1 MFDLAIV
8 GGGPAGVA
16 AGVYAARKRLKT
28 VFIAEAFGGQSIDS
42 LDIQNWIGT
51 PHIPGP
57 DLGKALEAHLREYA
71 ADVVTL
77 QTAER
82 AEKVGKSAQG
92 FSITTSK
99 GSHEAKTVLITTGG
113 SRRKLDVPGAA
124 QYENKGIVYCAS
136 CDGPLFAGQDTVV
149 IGAGNAG
156 FETAAQLLAYA
167 KSVTLLN
174 RSESFAKADAKTVEA
189 VKTHPNMTILSNTE
203 PVEVKGA
210 MFVNALVVKNT
221 KTGAVSELPAGGI
234 FVEIGALPATSLVMG
249 LVEMDPFNHIK
260 VDPRT
265 QRAYPYRQTPKNS
278 SDARHGESAEGGVPA
293 GTMIEA
299 QGPHNAADEPFFGV
313 WAAGDCTDGLY
324 HQNNIAAGDA
334 VKALEDIYLYVKA
347 QG

>member
-1 MFDLAIV
+1 MFDLAII

-28 VFIAEAFGGQSIDS
+28 VYITAAFGGQSTDS

-57 DLGKALEAHLREYA
+57 ELAKTFEAHLREYA
-71 ADVVTL
+71 GDVVDIKAPE
-77 QTAER
+77 QVIKV
-82 AEKVGKSAQG
+82 EKGANG
-92 FSITTSK
+92 FVITTDK
-99 GSHEAKTVLITTGG
+99 GSYEAKTVLVATGG
-113 SRRKLDVPGAA
+113 ARRKLEVPGAA

-174 RSESFAKADAKTVEA
+174 RRDTFEKADAKTVEA
-189 VKTHPNMTILSNTE
+189 VKAHPNMTILTNTE
-203 PVEVKGA
+203 PVEVKGET
-210 MFVNALVVKNT
+210 FVKSLVVKNT
-221 KTGAVSELPAGGI
+221 QTGEQKEIPAGGI
-234 FVEIGALPATSLVMG
+234 FVEIGALPATGFVQG
-249 LVEMDPFNHIK
+249 LVEMDEFNHIK
-260 VDPRT
+260 VNPRT
-265 QRAYPYRQTPKNS
+265 QMT
-278 SDARHGESAEGGVPA
+278 SAEG
-293 GTMIEA
+293 I
-299 QGPHNAADEPFFGV
+299 

-334 VKALEDIYLYVKA
+334 VKALEDIYLHIKSH
-347 QG
+347 

>member
-1 MFDLAIV
+1 MYDLAII

-28 VFIAEAFGGQSIDS
+28 VFIAEAFGGQSTDS

-57 DLGKALEAHLREYA
+57 ELGRALEAHLREYA
-71 ADVVTL
+71 SDVVTI
-77 QTAER
+77 QIGDRANKVERGAE
-82 AEKVGKSAQG
+82 G
-92 FSITTSK
+92 FAITTGK
-99 GSHEAKTVLITTGG
+99 GVHEAKAVLITTGG
-113 SRRKLDVPGAA
+113 SRRKLDVPGA
-124 QYENKGIVYCAS
+124 QEYENKGIVYCAS

-149 IGAGNAG
+149 VGAGNAG

-174 RSESFAKADAKTVEA
+174 RRDAFDRADAKTVDA
-189 VKTHPNMTILSNTE
+189 VRAHANMTILTDTV
-203 PVEVKGA
+203 PVSVQGE
-210 MFVNALVVKNT
+210 MFVKSLAVKNA
-221 KTGAVSELPAGGI
+221 KTGETREIPAGGI
-234 FVEIGALPATSLVMG
+234 FVEIGALPATGLVAG
-249 LVEMDPFNHIK
+249 LVEMDEFNHIK

-265 QRAYPYRQTPKNS
+265 QATS
-278 SDARHGESAEGGVPA
+278 VEG
-293 GTMIEA
+293 I
-299 QGPHNAADEPFFGV
+299 

-334 VKALEDIYLYVKA
+334 VKALEDIYLWVKA

>member
-1 MFDLAIV
+1 M
-8 GGGPAGVA
+8 A

-28 VFIAEAFGGQSIDS
+28 VFIAETFGGQSTDS

-57 DLGKALEAHLREYA
+57 QLAKALEVHLREYA
-71 ADVVTL
+71 SDIVDIKAG
-77 QTAER
+77 ER
-82 AEKVGKSAQG
+82 AAKVEKTSQDLPAGKQV
-92 FSITTSK
+92 FKITTDK
-99 GSHEAKTVLITTGG
+99 GSYEAKTVLITTGG
-113 SRRKLDVPGAA
+113 ARRKLEVPGAA
-124 QYENKGIVYCAS
+124 QYEGKGIVYCAS

-174 RSESFAKADAKTVEA
+174 RSETFTKADAKTVEA
-189 VKTHPNMTILSNTE
+189 VKTHPNMTILTNTE
-203 PVEVKGA
+203 PVEVSGE
-210 MFVNALVVKNT
+210 MFVKSLTIKNN
-221 KTGAVSELPAGGI
+221 KTQENTELPVGGI
-234 FVEIGALPATSLVMG
+234 FVEIGALPATGLVAG
-249 LVEMDPFNHIK
+249 LVEMDQFNHIK

-265 QRAYPYRQTPKNS
+265 QRAYPYRQTPKND
-278 SDARHGESAEGGVPA
+278 SDARRGESAEEGVLLS
-293 GTMIEA
+293 TVTEA
-299 QGPHNAADEPFFGV
+299 QGSRNAADESFFGV

-334 VKALEDIYLYVKA
+334 VKALEDIYLYVKS